1 MIGTT
6 SAGVGAFTAHLDETG
21 VKISATTRLY
31 AIAAV
36 LTTRQT
42 HPEIADALRSMLL
55 PGRSYLHH
63 YDETI
68 DRRVGIAKVISQ
80 LPLDGALLVMEPTS
94 PQHQERARTRL
105 LTELLPR
112 LQHQESVNHVVL
124 ESRSG
129 SDKHDRRTLDRL
141 RRSRTVSAELRM
153 DHVRKDATPL
163 VWLPDFIAGAYFA
176 AEYHDQ
182 PEPWELVSTAQVI
195 EVRTVR

>member
-1 MIGTT
+1 
-6 SAGVGAFTAHLDETG
+6 
-21 VKISATTRLY
+21 
-31 AIAAV
+31 
-36 LTTRQT
+36 
-42 HPEIADALRSMLL
+42 
-55 PGRSYLHH
+55 
-63 YDETI
+63 
-68 DRRVGIAKVISQ
+68 
-80 LPLDGALLVMEPTS
+80 MEPTS

-163 VWLPDFIAGAYFA
+163 VWLPDFIAGTYFA